1 MRRNFLAST
10 ALTASG
16 TLVTGA
22 VFAADMAVKAPPRP
36 APIPFSWT
44 GCYIGGN
51 AGGAWTQS
59 DDSLT
64 TAPFFSVV
72 TVESSGHA
80 TSFTGGGQL
89 GCNWQF
95 NPSWVAGLE
104 GDINYIHASRTQHGA
119 IPGIFGPGSPAGAGE
134 DTVRTISLRWLATVR
149 GRFGYAWGQSF
160 LYATGGLALGGVKSS
175 SALTDADG
183 IDASTIFAGSQSAT
197 RAGWTVGAGYEYAFN
212 DRLSAKLEY
221 LHFDLGTVQY
231 SVPRVDVHAACCT
244 PWTASANVRG
254 DIVRLGV
261 NYKFTQ

>member
-10 ALTASG
+10 ALTTSSA
-16 TLVTGA
+16 LAAGA
-22 VFAADMAVKAPPRP
+22 AFAADMAVKAPPRP

-51 AGGAWTQS
+51 AGGAWTHS
-59 DDSLT
+59 DESLT
-64 TAPFFSVV
+64 SADPYSVV
-72 TVESSGHA
+72 TVDSSGHV
-80 TSFTGGGQL
+80 TGFIGGGQL

-95 NPSWVAGLE
+95 NSSWVVGLE

-119 IPGIFGPGSPAGAGE
+119 IVGVAGPGSPGE
-134 DTVRTISLRWLATVR
+134 DTVRSISLRWLATVR

-160 LYATGGLALGGVKSS
+160 LYATGGLALGRVKSS

-183 IDASTIFAGSQSAT
+183 GDANIIFAGSQSAT
-197 RAGWTVGAGYEYAFN
+197 RTGWTAGAGYEYGFN
-212 DRLSAKLEY
+212 DRLSLKLEY
-221 LHFDLGTVQY
+221 LHFDLGKVQY
-231 SVPRVDVHAACCT
+231 IVPRVDANAACCT
-244 PWTASANVRG
+244 PWTASANVTG